1 MTGTARAKTYEAF
14 GDYIRSQREL
24 AQLSLRQ
31 AAELARISN
40 PYLSQIEHGLTL
52 PSVAV
57 LSALADALQVSADH
71 LLMRAAGAAS
81 DSPERATDATE
92 DAIRHDPRL
101 DAAQKRALL
110 GVLAT
115 YVAAPP
121 AAAATASRR
130 RRTSST
136 AAPDSPAPPATPASG
151 KGTP

>member
-1 MTGTARAKTYEAF
+1 MADAAPAKSYEAF
-14 GDYIRSQREL
+14 GDYVRSQREL

-57 LSALADALQVSADH
+57 LSALAEALQVSADH
-71 LLMRAAGAAS
+71 LLMRAAGAVS
-81 DSPERATDATE
+81 GSPERATDATE

-101 DAAQKRALL
+101 DVAQKRALL

-115 YVAAPP
+115 YVATPP
-121 AAAATASRR
+121 APTTSGTATRR
-130 RRTSST
+130 RRTATST
-136 AAPDSPAPPATPASG
+136 SPDAPREGHP
-151 KGTP
+151 

>member
-1 MTGTARAKTYEAF
+1 MADAARAKTYEAF
-14 GDYIRSQREL
+14 GAYVRSQREL

-57 LSALADALQVSADH
+57 LSALAEALQVSADH
-71 LLMRAAGAAS
+71 LLVRAAGAAS
-81 DSPERATDATE
+81 GNPDRATDATE

-101 DAAQKRALL
+101 DVAQKRALL

-115 YVAAPP
+115 YVATPP
-121 AAAATASRR
+121 APSPTSTTTTRR
-130 RRTSST
+130 RRTATS
-136 AAPDSPAPPATPASG
+136 APPDAPR
-151 KGTP
+151 KGNP